1 MSVTSSP
8 DHFAVRFGRP
18 RIREGTSDA
27 EVAIFAATER
37 LLEAIP
43 FSDIRVA
50 QIIKD
55 AGISRATFYHYFS
68 SKLSVIA
75 GLLARIMN
83 EMFETAQPFLRH
95 EGALNPADSLR
106 ISMRSAL
113 TLWSKHRI
121 VLRTVMENW
130 GSDQE
135 LGALWFGIMSRFADA
150 VSAEIDFERDAG
162 SLPPGPPSRQLAAAL
177 IWSTE
182 RCLYVA
188 GLGVDDT
195 FTGEEAVVDTL
206 VTLWVGALQTGLS
219 TELQA

>member
-1 MSVTSSP
+1 
-8 DHFAVRFGRP
+8 
-18 RIREGTSDA
+18 
-27 EVAIFAATER
+27 
-37 LLEAIP
+37 
-43 FSDIRVA
+43 
-50 QIIKD
+50 
-55 AGISRATFYHYFS
+55 
-68 SKLSVIA
+68 
-75 GLLARIMN
+75 
-83 EMFETAQPFLRH
+83 
-95 EGALNPADSLR
+95 
-106 ISMRSAL
+106 
-113 TLWSKHRI
+113 
-121 VLRTVMENW
+121 MENW

-206 VTLWVGALQTGLS
+206 VTLWVGAIQTGLS
-219 TELQA
+219 TEPQA